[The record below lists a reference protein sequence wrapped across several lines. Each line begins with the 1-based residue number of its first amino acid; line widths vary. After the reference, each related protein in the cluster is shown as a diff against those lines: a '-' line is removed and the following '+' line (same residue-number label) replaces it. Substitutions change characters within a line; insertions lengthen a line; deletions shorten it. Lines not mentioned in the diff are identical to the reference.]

1 MTSSTCYLLS
11 KIRPKIRLFEI
22 ATLGLL
28 LGHSTPSLAATP
40 TPDLSFGSGGVVEQG
55 FMGMGGSV
63 RAVFAQRDGN
73 VLAVGAYQSGY
84 TPGPFGQPFPRFTGA
99 IARYRADGNLDTAAF
114 GQNGLVDP
122 APAGFAPKMMLRSG
136 KLVGTSSK
144 GLVRY
149 DADGTIDP
157 AFKTDGATSIAWY
170 SQTAA
175 YLIEQADGRI
185 VAAGTVGAG
194 IGVVVVLRFNVD
206 GSLDTTFNNV
216 GAAIAPL
223 GNSVGDT
230 CAGLT
235 VTPAGKIVVAATANG
250 PSYAQALALMQYN
263 ADGSIDT
270 AFGANGRASNPL
282 LANARDVG
290 IFLVRQASGRLVVV
304 GNRSSAGLESSPVS
318 TGLLLTGFEAN
329 GSIDSAFGNGGT
341 TVVNGIN
348 GANDVKVDIDGKLLV
363 ATQSA
368 SATSPF
374 SVMRFTTQGLL
385 DTSFGDGGV
394 LASSILPN
402 VLSISLQP
410 DGDLLMGGSSAA
422 GNFAVARYAGA
433 PVTAVEFYNASL
445 DHYFMTLNP
454 YEATDLDN
462 AVHRGWV
469 RTGQALRLYGSEASA
484 EGQGLN
490 PVCRFYIPPQHG
502 DSHFFSADA
511 DECSNVL
518 GKIQTDPNYS
528 GYVYETASAFYA
540 ALPDTTTGACPAG
553 TTSVYR
559 LWNHRADSNHRY
571 TTDPAIKA
579 AMIAS
584 GYVSEGY
591 GPNGVAMC
599 SSAP

>member
-1 MTSSTCYLLS
+1 
-11 KIRPKIRLFEI
+11 
-22 ATLGLL
+22 
-28 LGHSTPSLAATP
+28 
-40 TPDLSFGSGGVVEQG
+40 
-55 FMGMGGSV
+55 
-63 RAVFAQRDGN
+63 
-73 VLAVGAYQSGY
+73 
-84 TPGPFGQPFPRFTGA
+84 
-99 IARYRADGNLDTAAF
+99 
-114 GQNGLVDP
+114 
-122 APAGFAPKMMLRSG
+122 
-136 KLVGTSSK
+136 
-144 GLVRY
+144 
-149 DADGTIDP
+149 
-157 AFKTDGATSIAWY
+157 
-170 SQTAA
+170 
-175 YLIEQADGRI
+175 
-185 VAAGTVGAG
+185 
-194 IGVVVVLRFNVD
+194 
-206 GSLDTTFNNV
+206 
-216 GAAIAPL
+216 
-223 GNSVGDT
+223 
-230 CAGLT
+230 
-235 VTPAGKIVVAATANG
+235 
-250 PSYAQALALMQYN
+250 
-263 ADGSIDT
+263 
-270 AFGANGRASNPL
+270 
-282 LANARDVG
+282 
-290 IFLVRQASGRLVVV
+290 
-304 GNRSSAGLESSPVS
+304 
-318 TGLLLTGFEAN
+318 
-329 GSIDSAFGNGGT
+329 
-341 TVVNGIN
+341 
-348 GANDVKVDIDGKLLV
+348 
-363 ATQSA
+363 
-368 SATSPF
+368 
-374 SVMRFTTQGLL
+374 MRFTTQGLL

-484 EGQGLN
+484 EGQGFN

-528 GYVYETASAFYA
+528 GYVYETASAFHA